1 MCLWLGRVIR
11 KTYKRVGETTNELF
25 CAAGMAGLGG
35 GGAQGEL

>member
-25 CAAGMAGLGG
+25 CAAVMAGLGG
-35 GGAQGEL
+35 GAQGGL